1 MFKKILCPVDFSD
14 ISMNAANNAINLASE
29 IKAEITFIHII
40 DIQALQNIGDLSGG
54 GINNLDLLIEEEKPI
69 LSKLKD
75 ACEKKGI
82 KVKTVLTHGEPVS
95 IILETIKE
103 GGYDLIIMGTHGKT
117 GFKRLV
123 LGSIAEN
130 VVRKSN
136 IPVLLYHSISAKSA
150 D

>member
-14 ISMNAANNAINLASE
+14 TSMNAANNAINFSME

-54 GINNLDLLIEEEKPI
+54 GINDINLLIEEEKPV
-69 LSKLKD
+69 LSKLKEECD
-75 ACEKKGI
+75 KKGI

-95 IILETIKE
+95 VILETIKE
-103 GGYDLIIMGTHGKT
+103 EGHDLIIMGTHGKT
-117 GFKRLV
+117 GLKRLV

-130 VVRKSN
+130 VVRKSD
-136 IPVLLYHSISAKSA
+136 IPVLLYHCKKC
-150 D
+150 

>member
-14 ISMNAANNAINLASE
+14 TSMNAANNAINFSME

-54 GINNLDLLIEEEKPI
+54 GINDINLLIEEEKPV

-75 ACEKKGI
+75 ECDKKGV

-95 IILETIKE
+95 VILETIKE
-103 GGYDLIIMGTHGKT
+103 GGHDLIIMGTHGKT
-117 GFKRLV
+117 GLTRLV

-130 VVRKSN
+130 VVRKSD
-136 IPVLLYHSISAKSA
+136 IPVLLYHCKKC
-150 D
+150 

>member
-14 ISMNAANNAINLASE
+14 TSMNAANNAINFSME

-54 GINNLDLLIEEEKPI
+54 GINDINLLIEEEKPV
-69 LSKLKD
+69 LSKLKEECD
-75 ACEKKGI
+75 KKGI

-95 IILETIKE
+95 VILETIKE
-103 GGYDLIIMGTHGKT
+103 DGHDLIIMGTHGKT
-117 GFKRLV
+117 GLRRLV

-130 VVRKSN
+130 VVRKSD
-136 IPVLLYHSISAKSA
+136 IPVLLYHCKKC
-150 D
+150 

>member
-14 ISMNAANNAINLASE
+14 TSMNAANNAINFSME

-54 GINNLDLLIEEEKPI
+54 GINDINLLIEEEKPV

-75 ACEKKGI
+75 ECDKKGI
-82 KVKTVLTHGEPVS
+82 KVKTILTHGEPVS
-95 IILETIKE
+95 VILETIKE
-103 GGYDLIIMGTHGKT
+103 GGHDLIIMGTHGKSGLT
-117 GFKRLV
+117 RLV

-130 VVRKSN
+130 VVRKSD
-136 IPVLLYHSISAKSA
+136 IPVLLYHCKKC
-150 D
+150 

>member
-14 ISMNAANNAINLASE
+14 TSMNAANNAINFSME

-54 GINNLDLLIEEEKPI
+54 GINDINLLIEEEKPV
-69 LSKLKD
+69 LSKLKEECD
-75 ACEKKGI
+75 KKGI

-95 IILETIKE
+95 VILETIKE
-103 GGYDLIIMGTHGKT
+103 EGHDLIIMGTHGKT
-117 GFKRLV
+117 GLTRLV

-130 VVRKSN
+130 VVRKSD
-136 IPVLLYHSISAKSA
+136 IPVLLYHCKKC
-150 D
+150 

>member
-14 ISMNAANNAINLASE
+14 TSMNAANNAINFSME

-54 GINNLDLLIEEEKPI
+54 GINDINLLIEEEKPV

-75 ACEKKGI
+75 ECDKKGI

-95 IILETIKE
+95 VILETIKE
-103 GGYDLIIMGTHGKT
+103 EGHDLIIMGTHGKT
-117 GFKRLV
+117 GLTRLV

-136 IPVLLYHSISAKSA
+136 IPVLLYHCKKC
-150 D
+150 

>member
-14 ISMNAANNAINLASE
+14 TSMNAANNAINFSME

-40 DIQALQNIGDLSGG
+40 DIQAMQNIGDLSGG
-54 GINNLDLLIEEEKPI
+54 GINDINLLIEEEKPV

-75 ACEKKGI
+75 ECDKKGI

-95 IILETIKE
+95 VILETIKE
-103 GGYDLIIMGTHGKT
+103 DGHDLIIMGTHGKT
-117 GFKRLV
+117 GLRRLV

-130 VVRKSN
+130 VVRKSD
-136 IPVLLYHSISAKSA
+136 IPVLLYHCKKC
-150 D
+150 

>member
-14 ISMNAANNAINLASE
+14 TSMNAANNAINFSME

-54 GINNLDLLIEEEKPI
+54 GINDINLLIEEEKPV

-75 ACEKKGI
+75 ECDKKGI
-82 KVKTVLTHGEPVS
+82 KVKTILTHGEPVS
-95 IILETIKE
+95 VILETIKE
-103 GGYDLIIMGTHGKT
+103 GGHDLIIMGTHGKT
-117 GFKRLV
+117 GLTRLV

-130 VVRKSN
+130 VVRKSD
-136 IPVLLYHSISAKSA
+136 IPVLLYHCKKC
-150 D
+150 

>member
-1 MFKKILCPVDFSD
+1 MFKKILCPVDFGD

-29 IKAEITFIHII
+29 IKGEITFIHVT

>member
-14 ISMNAANNAINLASE
+14 TSMNAANNAINFSME

-54 GINNLDLLIEEEKPI
+54 GINDINLLIEEEKPV

-75 ACEKKGI
+75 ECDKKGI

-95 IILETIKE
+95 VILETIKE
-103 GGYDLIIMGTHGKT
+103 EGHDLIIMGTHGKT
-117 GFKRLV
+117 GLTRLV

-130 VVRKSN
+130 VVRKSD
-136 IPVLLYHSISAKSA
+136 IPVLLYHCKKC
-150 D
+150 

>member
-14 ISMNAANNAINLASE
+14 TSMNADNNAINFSME

-40 DIQALQNIGDLSGG
+40 DIQAMQNIGDLSGG
-54 GINNLDLLIEEEKPI
+54 GINDINLLIEEEKPV

-75 ACEKKGI
+75 ECDKKGI

-95 IILETIKE
+95 VILETIKE
-103 GGYDLIIMGTHGKT
+103 DGHDLIIMGTHGKT
-117 GFKRLV
+117 GLTRLV

-130 VVRKSN
+130 VVRKSD
-136 IPVLLYHSISAKSA
+136 IPVLLYHCKKC
-150 D
+150 

>member
-14 ISMNAANNAINLASE
+14 TSMNAANNAINFSME

-40 DIQALQNIGDLSGG
+40 DIQAMQNIGDLSGG
-54 GINNLDLLIEEEKPI
+54 GINDINLLIEEEKPV

-75 ACEKKGI
+75 ECDKKGI

-95 IILETIKE
+95 VILETIKE
-103 GGYDLIIMGTHGKT
+103 GGHDLIIMGTHGKT
-117 GFKRLV
+117 GLTRLV

-136 IPVLLYHSISAKSA
+136 IPVLLYHCKKC
-150 D
+150 

>member
-14 ISMNAANNAINLASE
+14 TSMNAANNAINFSME

-54 GINNLDLLIEEEKPI
+54 GINDINLLIEEEKPV

-75 ACEKKGI
+75 ECDKKGI
-82 KVKTVLTHGEPVS
+82 KVKTVLTHGEPVNV
-95 IILETIKE
+95 ILETIKE
-103 GGYDLIIMGTHGKT
+103 GGHDLIIMGTHGKT
-117 GFKRLV
+117 GLTRLV

-130 VVRKSN
+130 VVRKSD
-136 IPVLLYHSISAKSA
+136 IPVLLYHCKKC
-150 D
+150 

>member
-14 ISMNAANNAINLASE
+14 TSMNAANNAINFSME

-54 GINNLDLLIEEEKPI
+54 GINDINLLIEEEKPV

-75 ACEKKGI
+75 ECEKKGV

-95 IILETIKE
+95 VILETIKE
-103 GGYDLIIMGTHGKT
+103 GGHDLIIMGTHGKT
-117 GFKRLV
+117 GLTRLV

-130 VVRKSN
+130 VVRKSD
-136 IPVLLYHSISAKSA
+136 IPVLLYHCKKC
-150 D
+150 